1 MKQLN
6 FIQPKKLKRLH
17 NILFFLL
24 LALSLNA
31 QIDTIRYVHPDGR
44 YGNDGKSW
52 ATAKKS
58 IQDAIN
64 DLHDYMVQNDLTGG
78 SVYIASGTYVPTES
92 TETSGGSTL
101 HTSFKIYEGIH
112 VFGGF
117 NVNAPES
124 TPGERKM
131 INDKTWD
138 QNWASRVRYGPAT
151 DVQVSAMWDFKYQTI
166 LSGNHSAVS
175 VKFQYDSI
183 RGRYNTTYPASSYH
197 VVWFATNGIIPVT
210 KDSLANHYRPLR
222 YKAWVDGCVI
232 RDGNAST
239 RTIAYR
245 DHTSY
250 GGGAYLVGNSELR
263 NCKILYCSAAMRGGG
278 AYLDGGGRL
287 EFCSVNTCQVLGV
300 GIVQGYGG
308 GVCIDYDGSVEHSFI
323 TQCSARIG
331 AGLAICHVPEEY
343 PWRER
348 GEASEGS
355 SFSPFCNASLISNNT
370 SSAEAGGVYLDD
382 GGTLNHCSVLRN
394 NCIGPDVTYYGRRHG
409 RSGGVYVRNNGMLF
423 NSIIWGNACDANNDI
438 QFASVRQNKLA
449 NDTVFLYHTG
459 VMNHDITDWT
469 NVSKEAV
476 YSFEKNNMPQAG
488 STALYPAF
496 DSPTPAPGIL
506 CRRMVDGNYVNSY
519 PNVYPDDYPHPRR
532 WHPTIYSDLVDK
544 GIHITDAV
552 QNASIWILRSHT
564 PYGIVGNTFEPVST
578 LGCLVRENENVTYT
592 LVAPQSW
599 EAETESTPIP
609 TLFVDPNRTALFD
622 AEDNLILSGHTGLSW
637 DRPLKNIADAVLYFR
652 MRMVKDNNGTH
663 YDLPN
668 LDGEGNPTEGTT
680 SYHRVQI
687 LVKEGTMTT
696 AGQGNYIGD
705 EMRTAAI
712 RVSSHMRLYGGYP
725 KDNTGVSTANRN
737 PYTHV
742 TRITADVSG
751 NFGSNSY
758 INNSAHVI
766 AMINADSAI
775 VDGFR
780 LNNGNAHFMGTA
792 TPSMR
797 AGACVIV
804 NNFTVDKSQRINM
817 VGNELRNCEL
827 ANNTSPKGGAI
838 YVNGEY
844 LKADDQVCYAEL
856 KLTNCV
862 IRNNTASE
870 DNNQSLAAGHGII
883 TANGRAFVDINHCT
897 IANNVGYPFKADNKT
912 TVTNQPITCPHP
924 EHSYHS
930 FTGYIRVNNTLVF
943 SNGDH
948 VLDDRGSLDSVG
960 TVTSVYPP
968 GENNVFGSYNMF
980 DADIILHDPSAGGAV
995 NRPFGFF
1002 DSSYSLSVPNDFV
1015 PDGFDKSWTQ
1025 TSLAADKHNQA
1036 KFTRTDR
1043 TQPTYPV
1050 FVNPS
1055 RNVGHSFDNDK
1066 PLYGGTVSYMP
1077 LNQNPCVNAA
1087 DPDASYRGTA
1097 IDVDRSGVIHRD
1109 YGGAPD
1115 IGAIEN
1121 TSLPKAG
1128 TVLYVTP
1135 EGRGKRDGSSWGN
1148 AIAGNTVYQLSSVAG
1163 PALAAGDQIDSE
1175 PTCDRVLD
1183 SQGNPV
1189 LTTNEKYNG
1198 GWGRA
1203 YLTSKTE
1210 SVTTTLT
1217 TDAEVT
1223 ETVIYTGGGPNDR
1236 TETLAPYHETKSDV
1250 TTISSGTPG
1259 GFTPGYDYL
1268 VTYPYGE
1275 ISGASRSFWRANP
1288 YTGTLAT
1295 YGNSSPASF
1304 IAACNA
1310 NGWINNTRA
1319 ERYVSGLQYAVERA
1333 SEMNALYHKDSV
1345 QVWVGAGKYTDY
1357 KGFVMRDTVTV
1368 LGGFP
1373 AGKYAAPGL
1382 SERQALMSDVIS
1394 IPKSKPAKD
1403 FDANDYET
1411 ILQISD
1417 VNPKQ
1422 DSTHL
1427 NDSAVNSAVKYW
1439 DDDYAADIIT
1449 DTETIQTATITRT
1462 TTYTWETASKE
1473 VTSTYIRYADMLYK
1487 APSTNVFAKATRN
1500 RVDREGNIIKNH
1512 ITMTNEVFGG
1522 LNWTEGQL
1530 VVYQFFGPAKSTSN
1544 PWPDANGN
1552 RSWELAYEDR
1562 SNNVDYNVWG
1572 FDASRDVLD
1581 AGGSKIGT
1589 VPRGML
1595 LQGVM
1600 NTMSVW
1606 QTLKNV
1612 PAGDYKLEID
1622 LGAYYTRFVN
1632 DENTGITFYIVTSNG
1647 NTVAQQAV
1655 YCKGDK
1661 LRRYEFSFT
1670 QPADGDIIIRMMSKS
1685 GSHDTDPATGN
1696 FETSSNNWRKVC
1708 MANVHLFLLTG
1719 QNYVPSEPVDV
1730 TTVTSSS
1737 APQVKTYA
1745 LYTPATHRTTLRKR
1759 VLTMPDVC
1767 VPTYGGGGIGDPV
1780 VMGNAFSNDAL
1791 PHTDRVKG
1799 ATKALRTA
1807 ATLAKQ
1813 EDPHYVEYNDA
1824 NWDGF
1829 TIRHGFLYDEAMAH
1843 GGGSGVNMYE
1853 GAHLRNC
1860 IVIHNMSACRN
1871 VKGGGIFCDGATS
1884 TIEGCFVL
1892 DNTST
1897 QGTQVLQGQI
1907 FAGGMFMYEGTCFN
1921 SLFANNYSY
1930 GSAGGLGFCVG
1941 RFFNNTVAYNTATL
1955 VENGSISG
1963 GAISL
1968 ATSSNP
1974 NLFVANTIIY
1984 GNNGVAIR
1992 DRNTAYG
1999 NVNPFIHCY
2008 IQSEVKQPYDATN
2021 RNVGNYGTKT
2031 GNKDNYGVNN
2041 IYINGEA
2048 PTKYNTPFEAD
2059 LSPLTGEYTGNA
2071 QLYNDYRLLNK
2082 GNSSCVNHGID
2093 EFGETFYTALRNK
2106 GKSDTD
2112 IHNSFIYQIVDA
2124 AELPQNDVA
2133 FADRVQD
2140 CQIDIGAYEYDAAL
2154 FIRPD
2159 TITRPGTAIFYVAF
2173 DSPGGDASA
2182 VSPENAACSMKLQKV
2197 LDAAGRYKHELM
2209 TNRTGAPEGK
2219 PNEKWMVEVRLEG
2232 DSNRCTIDGD
2242 YLKVYSPTRSTKFDN
2257 ENITDNT
2264 LDYSFIVPH
2273 GVQVKGGYSGTYY
2286 VKDSEGYY
2294 LDAAGERIIPNQNLT
2309 DLTDEQKR
2317 QRVDQRD
2324 PLTYRS
2330 VFSGETSSIT
2340 GATGNTYHVVTFTN
2354 NLYEA
2359 LSEKTIDKGNQLSSI
2374 SGEQHRAV
2382 LDGLFIEDG
2391 FANSPDSVDRRGA
2404 AAVVTEYAHIRN
2416 CVIQNNEAL
2425 TFGGGLYL
2433 KPRALVSGTIVKN
2446 NTANQGGGIYV
2457 EQPAESGSNTFAHVY
2472 TSTICANH
2480 ANTTGGGL
2488 YFNDNVR
2495 VNSSVIWRN
2504 TANDFANL
2512 VGQYNFNG
2520 DNVDGYPL
2528 TYTAVEVRQIE
2539 GPGNI
2544 EISALENE
2552 GVRWDHYDPFNSILY
2567 YPLNAASI
2575 LATTGMTIS
2584 DYHNAMLR
2592 FPTLDSMDIAGVCRV
2607 DWDIP
2612 GVHRYDPWNDTLVV
2626 KHNEYIDIGARAINR
2641 NFDNIKEEALIMY
2654 RIFVANASTAWNSQQ
2669 ELTAIRDALIRN
2681 QNTDPLS
2688 RMYGQRGSSFYY
2700 PFQSLTLAFDYIID
2714 VRKAFPEKLNNAR
2727 FEVFVAGRGNTGSDA
2742 NYVPERDAHN
2752 NKGKGRVNTFVVP
2765 ERTSVIGSIDYDPSQ
2780 SSKLGYCQ
2788 AGYRDVYSINDDRP
2802 ELRTR
2807 LGGYDNPLV
2816 ETSLGLNVEMTNALT
2831 DTIRER
2837 RKLRDLNQNDVF
2849 EPWEFDQPTIL
2860 SGEIRSDDGTLIG
2873 NAYHVITSYAD
2884 STELGAL
2891 PTKYKTYEFRD
2902 GKFIFDNAITK
2913 KEEYYLE
2920 CEPSRLA
2927 RTIVLDGLTIQHGK
2941 ALDIDSIDADSLG
2954 YLNKT
2959 YFRGGG
2965 IFVDGNWTKNFDSD
2979 TMGIPNVTDASLYNI
2994 PMLIRNCWFNQ
3005 NIGGNGGAIYS
3016 NGNLH
3021 VYGSYFTQNYSQ
3033 GPMSELDQERIP
3045 WSAGGCIATNG
3056 FCALLNDLFA
3066 NNEAKRGKFSIVM
3079 DAESPDHIED
3089 AEERQGFAGVVSA
3102 SGTSQVNAMNCHF
3115 VRNKAVAYP
3124 AIFNFLN
3131 NSHYTYE
3138 LKHYVFNSIFWGNE
3152 ATGID
3157 NCENSSSATSETKA
3171 TFRTRYNQRKG
3182 DIMHYNSDDYNTYYR
3197 LMREY
3202 DDLAEDDPFSNEAE
3216 AKLQEIRNLAN
3227 EIEGIYFSAYEDTTA
3242 LLPAQPRDDYLIKHT
3257 TASEVHTDGRSIPVQ
3272 TFPGSTEI
3280 SFQEIFTYLH
3290 GNHNVLISRDNN
3302 AIMGPHFVQPTAQAG
3317 NNDAVQQS
3325 DWLLSRINET
3335 TDAGWG
3341 FLKQRVSRD
3350 TIGWSNSA
3358 DMQVEPEMY
3367 VSETLAQQA
3376 ANDSIATGRWTNY
3389 TAFPYPVYADM
3400 EESAFLP
3407 TSDIAIYNYY
3417 ANRTSTAFRTL
3428 LMPLGGQRYMEYIRY
3443 DEANN
3448 RPMYRISP
3456 NPKFGVDKVYI
3467 DMGVYEYQYVNL
3479 SRAGGEVDT
3488 IWVTPDERGE
3498 HEDQTIEH
3506 DGSSWERAT
3515 SNVQDAIDQLL
3526 CSYNNHDKYICFKE
3540 GTYTPITVINRRLAF
3555 LLKSSE
3561 QHMAI
3566 HLPSRARND
3575 KDYSVRSITLL
3586 GGYSAE
3592 SPDEE
3597 RNPEKHPVVF
3607 EMQDRLDRDILNQV
3621 FVVDDIKRQN
3631 IQRTFRAQDLNPT
3644 DTVIPVTFDGL
3655 TFHNVQSVADLD
3667 ESWLTDLGGAAI
3679 FYREQRQYE
3688 KDGLGVWE
3696 RQEDKPLYADVVHR
3710 DDATTIELPKLTV
3723 TNCIFADNGQ
3733 HTSEY
3738 KYRPA
3743 AVYIGHGGGSSLVVN
3758 SLFHSNSGKPLYAP
3772 DPDNKSVPAIASVP
3786 NTVTVVNSTFALNDG
3801 HLTLDWEGSELH
3813 NSLIWMDDM
3822 GEGIAIPNDTIFE
3835 MGGDAWRKGI
3845 NKQGIANE
3853 ITHNAMYGFM
3863 EADAFDNENLAA
3875 DNNDL
3880 FEGPN
3885 FVDPKLNATTD
3896 EERLTRDF
3904 HINPAVRTMNM
3915 AYDTTVYRDR
3925 VFVRQYRTEQY
3936 PLLDENELWLRPT
3949 GHKYTIQWI
3958 NQDIDLAGR
3967 PRFLG
3972 NAMERGAYECPVLLR
3987 RVLYV
3992 DPTRMD
3998 GDGSSWQN
4006 AFGQNQLQNAID
4018 AAAIYSYL
4026 NRTVPNIETRR
4037 SYVFVKGAANK
4048 IEPVIRTYAGVQMY
4062 GSIPSSLRD
4071 TVYYDPNDPDQGYT
4085 DAECQR
4091 FTNMI
4096 KSIRNGIASP
4106 RITTSM
4112 LRGVE
4117 STEVDNNFTTDFV
4130 LDGFE
4135 IYNSDLVR
4143 TKPAINL
4150 RDRRAVIR
4158 NCLIRGNIMNG
4169 VPVVSLS
4176 DGLLYNSL
4184 IYGNTATSQV
4194 KVQGNGLVLNCTVVA
4209 EQEGDTT
4216 IDATYALDKSVV
4228 NILTLN
4234 EATQTVSRAGTT
4246 AFNRLNTD
4254 YTAMFADNLRPDYAY
4269 PKSVIASHL
4278 VAPRCRPLWYQLHD
4292 RSKAIGAGATA
4303 SWFLPAGAGALAGN
4317 AEANALFATYDSLVN
4332 FNNDRDALGNPR
4344 LIDNEVDLG
4353 CFETWDVN
4361 GTVTATAETNADYE
4375 TNYGGHDY
4383 PHIGSVVYLNRG
4395 STLHFPLSA
4404 TPDYRFTSTN
4414 PIQPAYLLVKDSASI
4429 YTDGNHLRA
4438 EYVAVEKIFRN
4449 QRYSMTALPYK
4460 YDITNAVKQNYN
4472 ASTDAMTITP
4482 RRDDFNA
4489 YYYSG
4494 SDRAQ
4499 YNYNFQ
4505 PTNSY
4510 AWKAIVNDSV
4520 KANDGWLLD
4529 FKENKTADTILF
4541 TGWSAQADTWLYTED
4556 GNPKQVILNQYDHRT
4571 DGINGEGMD
4580 FTRLE
4585 DMGWN
4590 MRGMPYLVSDYA
4602 TSPLADGTYQM
4613 HIPHLIYQ
4621 MSGAGD
4627 YLHEIIES
4635 NEQMFTHRSWIDGT
4649 LLTLGNAWFTQTS
4662 DIAPTETLTFKQ
4674 PLYVNRP
4681 SMGMRPLVMLTNN
4694 SGKGDIMEVVPDS
4707 LASKSVAY
4715 RVGRDGIKWRS
4726 DRYTQVWIND
4736 GTDRISMS
4744 MLASAPTKVDMQV
4757 GVAIAAGGNFT
4768 FSLPE
4773 PEAFEPYSAVWLTD
4787 TYNNKIVNLLKQS
4800 YETFIPSGIDTR
4812 RFKLRIDGYPLGTDG
4827 KREYISF
4834 AHEKT
4839 LYVRGLVDGDRV
4851 CVYAADGKKV
4861 ADFIANKTEY
4871 ELPLPQGMFVVNVN
4885 SEYNNKVVS
4894 M

>member
-1 MKQLN
+1 MK
-6 FIQPKKLKRLH
+6 RYYY
-17 NILFFLL
+17 ILFFLL
-24 LALSLNA
+24 LTLSISA
-31 QIDTIRYVHPDGR
+31 QTLDTIRYVRPGGAYTNDGR
-44 YGNDGKSW
+44 SW
-52 ATAKKS
+52 ATAKNNV
-58 IQDAIN
+58 QDAIN
-64 DLHDYMVQNDLTGG
+64 DLRDYMQQNGLTGG

-92 TETSGGSTL
+92 TESAGGTML
-101 HTSFKIYEGIH
+101 NTSFKIYDGMH

-117 NVNAPES
+117 NDAAPES
-124 TPGERKM
+124 RPGERKM
-131 INDKTWD
+131 INGKTWD

-151 DVQVSAMWDFKYQTI
+151 DVQVSAMWDFQYQTI

-197 VVWFATNGIIPVT
+197 VVWFATNGVIPVA

-250 GGGAYLVGNSELR
+250 GGGAYMVGNSELR
-263 NCKILYCSAAMRGGG
+263 HCKILYCSATMRGGG
-278 AYLDGGGRL
+278 VYLDGGGRL
-287 EFCSVNTCQVLGV
+287 EFCFVNTCQVLGV

-331 AGLAICHVPEEY
+331 AGLSICNVPGEY
-343 PWRER
+343 PWQER
-348 GEASEGS
+348 GDAEQVSD
-355 SFSPFCNASLISNNT
+355 FSPFCNASLISNNT

-382 GGTLNHCSVLRN
+382 GGTLNHCSILRN

-423 NSIIWGNACDANNDI
+423 NNIIWGNACAANNDI

-469 NVSKEAV
+469 NVSKDAV
-476 YSFEKNNMPQAG
+476 YSFEKANMPQSG
-488 STALYPAF
+488 STGLYTAF
-496 DSPTPAPGIL
+496 ESPTPLPGIL
-506 CRRMVDGNYVNSY
+506 CRRKVDGVYVDTY

-544 GIHITDAV
+544 GIQITDAV

-578 LGCLVRENENVTYT
+578 LGCLVRANENITYT

-622 AEDNLILSGHTGLSW
+622 AEDNLIMSGHTGLSW
-637 DRPLKNIADAVLYFR
+637 DKPLKNIADAVLYFR
-652 MRMVKDNNGTH
+652 MRMVRENGSTH
-663 YDLPN
+663 YDLPT
-668 LDGEGNPTEGTT
+668 LDGEGNPTGGTT
-680 SYHRVQI
+680 SYRYVQI

-696 AGQGNYIGD
+696 AGPGNYIGE

-712 RVSSHMRLYGGYP
+712 RVLSHMRLYGGYP
-725 KDNTGVSTANRN
+725 QDNTGVSTADRN
-737 PYTHV
+737 PYKYV
-742 TRITADVSG
+742 SRITADVSG
-751 NFGSNSY
+751 SSGVNSY

-766 AMINADSAI
+766 AMINTDSAV

-780 LNNGNAHFMGTA
+780 LNNGNAHFMGTT

-817 VGNELRNCEL
+817 VGNELRNCVL

-870 DNNQSLAAGHGII
+870 DNNQSVAAGHGII
-883 TANGRAFVDINHCT
+883 TANGRAFVDVNHCT
-897 IANNVGYPFKADNKT
+897 VVNNVGYPFKADNKAT
-912 TVTNQPITCPHP
+912 LDNFHLPY
-924 EHSYHS
+924 EG
-930 FTGYIRVNNTLVF
+930 FLRVNNTLVF
-943 SNGDH
+943 SNGDQ
-948 VLDDRGSLDSVG
+948 VLDDRSGLGSVVN
-960 TVTSVYPP
+960 VTSVYPP
-968 GENNVFGSYNMF
+968 YESNVFGTYNMF
-980 DADIILHDPSAGGAV
+980 DTDIILHDPSAGGAV
-995 NRPFGFF
+995 NRPYGFF
-1002 DSSYSLSVPNDFV
+1002 DESYSPSIPAGFV
-1015 PDGFDKSWTQ
+1015 PAGYDNSWTN
-1025 TSLAADKHNQA
+1025 TSLPADKHNQA
-1036 KFTRTDR
+1036 IFTRTDR
-1043 TQPTYPV
+1043 SAPTYPM
-1050 FVNPS
+1050 FMNPS

-1066 PLYGGTVSYMP
+1066 PLYGGNVSYMP
-1077 LNQNPCVNAA
+1077 MNQNPCVNAA
-1087 DPDASYRGTA
+1087 DPDASYRHTA
-1097 IDVDRSGVIHRD
+1097 IDVDRSGVVTRD

-1121 TSLPKAG
+1121 INLPRNGA
-1128 TVLYVTP
+1128 VIYVTP
-1135 EGRGKRDGSSWGN
+1135 DGAGKRDGSSWSN
-1148 AIAGNTVYQLSSVAG
+1148 AIAGNTIYAMYNA
-1163 PALAAGDQIDSE
+1163 PAAGTDQ
-1175 PTCDRVLD
+1175 LD
-1183 SQGNPV
+1183 DANGTTRIINTDPAIGTGADNGV
-1189 LTTNEKYNG
+1189 LTTDNRYCG
-1198 GWGRA
+1198 GFARRHELKM
-1203 YLTSKTE
+1203 YKDTIQELLTTVENTE
-1210 SVTTTLT
+1210 YVGGDNPRTEHGSPSAPIPTTTA
-1217 TDAEVT
+1217 TDWHLDGTPPAG
-1223 ETVIYTGGGPNDR
+1223 YYDP
-1236 TETLAPYHETKSDV
+1236 TLALDAN
-1250 TTISSGTPG
+1250 
-1259 GFTPGYDYL
+1259 
-1268 VTYPYGE
+1268 YPYGE
-1275 ISGASRSFWRANP
+1275 LS
-1288 YTGTLAT
+1288 
-1295 YGNSSPASF
+1295 GNSRAMYRAEGNVSPITESGEILVSGISTGSLN
-1304 IAACNA
+1304 IAAKDNFVSSGQILVR
-1310 NGWINNTRA
+1310 N
-1319 ERYVSGLQYAVERA
+1319 ERKENYVSGLQYAVEQA
-1333 SEMNALYHKDSV
+1333 SILNKTLHKDSI

-1357 KGFVMRDTVTV
+1357 KGYIMRDSVSV
-1368 LGGFP
+1368 YGGFP
-1373 AGKYAAPGL
+1373 TGKYASPGL
-1382 SERQALMSDVIS
+1382 NERRALMSDVVS
-1394 IPKSKPAKD
+1394 IPKSIKNQD
-1403 FDANDYET
+1403 LDAADYET

-1417 VNPKQ
+1417 VNPKASNTEINTEVIKFY
-1422 DSTHL
+1422 D
-1427 NDSAVNSAVKYW
+1427 DSASIKWQFETNIK
-1439 DDDYAADIIT
+1439 
-1449 DTETIQTATITRT
+1449 DTLTRT
-1462 TTYTWETASKE
+1462 TTHYYVWRLGDKDVS
-1473 VTSTYIRYADMLYK
+1473 SDYMRYPDMLYS
-1487 APSTNVFAKATRN
+1487 APNTNVFSKRN
-1500 RVDREGNIIKNH
+1500 GKKDNPEKN
-1512 ITMTNEVFGG
+1512 NYVSPNGG
-1522 LNWTEGQL
+1522 WTWEL
-1530 VVYQFFGPAKSTSN
+1530 PEKYVYQYFGN
-1544 PWPDANGN
+1544 QGGGN
-1552 RSWELAYEDR
+1552 KSWELVYANR
-1562 SNNVDYNVWG
+1562 SNNVNYSNFRFDNPLNVV
-1572 FDASRDVLD
+1572 D
-1581 AGGSKIGT
+1581 GSGNVIGT
-1589 VPRGML
+1589 APRGMEL
-1595 LQGVM
+1595 TGG
-1600 NTMSVW
+1600 MSKMSAW
-1606 QTLKNV
+1606 QTMKNV
-1612 PAGDYKLEID
+1612 PAGEYQLQID
-1622 LGAYYTRFVN
+1622 LAAFYRQIGDGHGYDVDN
-1632 DENTGITFYIVTSNG
+1632 EDTGVTFYILDATG
-1647 NTVAQQAV
+1647 DTVAEQAIFV
-1655 YCKGDK
+1655 KNTTTPYK
-1661 LRRYEFSFT
+1661 LRRYTFDFT
-1670 QPADGDIIIRMMSKS
+1670 QSADGDLTVRLMAAPGTKT
-1685 GSHDTDPATGN
+1685 TDPATLN
-1696 FETSSNNWRKVC
+1696 SAMPALNENLNRREVL
-1708 MANVHLFLLTG
+1708 MANVHLIKKGVGDYFHDRDEVVEVSSG
-1719 QNYVPSEPVDV
+1719 SSKDV
-1730 TTVTSSS
+1730 KVT
-1737 APQVKTYA
+1737 KDENWDKK
-1745 LYTPATHRTTLRKR
+1745 HRTTLRKR
-1759 VLTMPDVC
+1759 VLTMPDVTS
-1767 VPTYGGGGIGDPV
+1767 PIYFSNLGDPTKRD
-1780 VMGNAFSNDAL
+1780 GAGYIGTFS
-1791 PHTDRVKG
+1791 HYERVIKPERQSNVQENG
-1799 ATKALRTA
+1799 S
-1807 ATLAKQ
+1807 TLNGRHQ
-1813 EDPHYVEYNDA
+1813 DPNYQEYN
-1824 NWDGF
+1824 NVYWDGF
-1829 TIRHGFLYDEAMAH
+1829 TIRHGFFYDQASEH
-1843 GGGSGVNMYE
+1843 GGGSGVAMYE
-1853 GAHLRNC
+1853 GAHLLNC
-1860 IVIHNMSACRN
+1860 IVTDNFSGAQC
-1871 VKGGGIFCDGATS
+1871 VKGGGVFVDGSNA
-1884 TIEGCFVL
+1884 TIENCFIL
-1892 DNTST
+1892 NNTST
-1897 QGTQVLQGQI
+1897 KGSNSNVIQDQE
-1907 FAGGMFMYEGTCFN
+1907 FAGGLFLYEGTCFN
-1921 SLFANNYSY
+1921 TLIANNYAH
-1930 GSAGGLGFCVG
+1930 GPGGGLGLCVAK
-1941 RFFNNTVAYNTATL
+1941 FYNNTLAYNHSAKGVGGLRIAT
-1955 VENGSISG
+1955 GSVP
-1963 GAISL
+1963 AI
-1968 ATSSNP
+1968 
-1974 NLFVANTIIY
+1974 FMANTIIY
-1984 GNNGVAIR
+1984 GNNGMAI
-1992 DRNTAYG
+1992 DITNGTAKTA
-1999 NVNPFIHCY
+1999 PFINCY
-2008 IQSEVKQPYDATN
+2008 IQS
-2021 RNVGNYGTKT
+2021 GTAIS
-2031 GNKDNYGVNN
+2031 KDNFLSAIADPTILENDSCYGFGLNNKFFNGIAPNVDNSPFAADVVNGTYTKGAQTTN
-2041 IYINGEA
+2041 NFGLREKDGDNCINSGVEDFESA
-2048 PTKYNTPFEAD
+2048 MYNAVTSYLKQKKHKSFTPSDGAIW
-2059 LSPLTGEYTGNA
+2059 SN
-2071 QLYNDYRLLNK
+2071 
-2082 GNSSCVNHGID
+2082 
-2093 EFGETFYTALRNK
+2093 TFYKNVVGVK
-2106 GKSDTD
+2106 
-2112 IHNSFIYQIVDA
+2112 
-2124 AELPQNDVA
+2124 LPDNDVV
-2133 FADRVQD
+2133 FADRIQD
-2140 CQIDIGAYEYDAAL
+2140 CQVDIGAYEYDAAL
-2154 FIRPD
+2154 SIRPD
-2159 TITRPGTAIFYVAF
+2159 TITRPGRAIFYVAF
-2173 DSPGGDASA
+2173 NSPGGDASGRT
-2182 VSPENAACSMKLQKV
+2182 PEDAACSMKLQKV
-2197 LDAAGRYKHELM
+2197 LDAAGRYKYALM
-2209 TNRTGAPEGK
+2209 
-2219 PNEKWMVEVRLEG
+2219 NEPRYDEVAATPVSGQPDKSWVVEVRLQG
-2232 DSNRCTIDGD
+2232 DSTHSTIDGD
-2242 YLKVYSPTRSTKFDN
+2242 YDNAYTPTRSTKHDN
-2257 ENITDNT
+2257 GQIDNT
-2264 LDYSFIVPH
+2264 LDYSFIIPH
-2273 GVQVKGGYSGTYY
+2273 GVRVLGGYNDGYY
-2286 VKDSEGYY
+2286 IRDNEGYY
-2294 LDAAGERIIPNQNLT
+2294 LDADSVRIGKDNLT
-2309 DLTDEQKR
+2309 PAEMQ
-2317 QRVDQRD
+2317 QRVDARD
-2324 PLTYRS
+2324 PLMYRS
-2330 VFSGETSSIT
+2330 IFSGKTSSIT
-2340 GATGNTYHVVTFTN
+2340 GVEGNTYHVVTFTN
-2354 NLYEA
+2354 NLYDPLFEY
-2359 LSEKTIDKGNQLSSI
+2359 TIDDGDQLSSLTNNKD
-2374 SGEQHRAV
+2374 RAV
-2382 LDGLFIEDG
+2382 VDGLFIEDG

-2404 AAVVTEYAHIRN
+2404 AAVVTDYAHIRN

-2472 TSTICANH
+2472 TSTICENH

-2488 YFNDNVR
+2488 FFSDNVR

-2520 DNVDGYPL
+2520 ENTEGYPL

-2539 GPGNI
+2539 GTGNI
-2544 EISALENE
+2544 EISAIENE
-2552 GVRWDHYDPFNSILY
+2552 GVRWDHNDPFDVMRY
-2567 YPLNAASI
+2567 FPLNAASI
-2575 LATTGMTIS
+2575 LATTGMTME
-2584 DYHNAMLR
+2584 DYHNVMSR

-2612 GVHRYDPWNDTLVV
+2612 GVHRYTPWDDTLVI

-2641 NFDNIKEEALIMY
+2641 NFENIKDENLIMY

-2669 ELTAIRDALIRN
+2669 ELTAVRDALIRN
-2681 QNTDPLS
+2681 QNIDDLS

-2700 PFQSLTLAFDYIID
+2700 PFQSLSLAFDYIID
-2714 VRKAFPEKLNNAR
+2714 MRKAFPETLNNAR

-2742 NYVPERDAHN
+2742 NYTPERDAHN
-2752 NKGKGRVNTFVVP
+2752 SKGKGRVNTFVIP
-2765 ERTSVIGSIDYDPSQ
+2765 ERTSVIGSIDFNSAKKDD
-2780 SSKLGYCQ
+2780 LRYCQ
-2788 AGYRDVYSINDDRP
+2788 AGYRDLYSTNDSRP

-2807 LGGYDNPLV
+2807 LGGIVNPV
-2816 ETSLGLNVEMTNALT
+2816 VHTSSGLDVEMTNALT

-2837 RKLRDLNQNDVF
+2837 RQLRDLNQNDVF

-2927 RTIVLDGLTIQHGK
+2927 RTIVLDGLTIQQGK

-3056 FCALLNDLFA
+3056 FCALLNNLFA

-3227 EIEGIYFSAYEDTTA
+3227 EIEGIYFSAYEDTTG

-3376 ANDSIATGRWTNY
+3376 ANDSIATGRWDGES
-3389 TAFPYPVYADM
+3389 AFPYPVYADL

-3428 LMPLGGQRYMEYIRY
+3428 LMPLGPQRYMEYIRY

-3456 NPKFGVDKVYI
+3456 NPKFGVDEVYI

-3592 SPDEE
+3592 SPDED

-3688 KDGLGVWE
+3688 KDGLGVWV

-3710 DDATTIELPKLTV
+3710 GDGTTIELPKLTV
-3723 TNCIFADNGQ
+3723 SNCIFADNGQ
-3733 HTSEY
+3733 HTNEY

-3772 DPDNKSVPAIASVP
+3772 DPDNKALPAIAAVP

-3801 HLTLDWEGSELH
+3801 HLTLDWDGSELH

-3835 MGGDAWRKGI
+3835 IGGEAWRKGI
-3845 NKQGIANE
+3845 DKQGIANK

-3875 DNNDL
+3875 DNSDL

-3885 FVDPKLNATTD
+3885 FVDPKPDAET
-3896 EERLTRDF
+3896 EEDRLARDF

-3925 VFVRQYRTEQY
+3925 VFARQYRTEQY
-3936 PLLDENELWLRPT
+3936 PLLDETEFWLRPA

-3958 NQDIDLAGR
+3958 HEDMDLAGR

-3998 GDGSSWQN
+3998 GEGSSWQN

-4018 AAAIYSYL
+4018 AAAIYTYM
-4026 NRTVPNIETRR
+4026 NRTVPNIESRR

-4048 IEPVIRTYAGVQMY
+4048 IEPVIRTYAGVQIY

-4085 DAECQR
+4085 DEECKR
-4091 FTNMI
+4091 FTNKI
-4096 KSIRNGIASP
+4096 NSIRNGIASP

-4112 LRGVE
+4112 LRGVQ
-4117 STEVDNNFTTDFV
+4117 STEVDNNFATDFV

-4135 IYNSDLVR
+4135 INNGDLVC

-4150 RDRRAVIR
+4150 RDSRAVIR
-4158 NCLIRGNIMNG
+4158 NCMIRGNKMDN
-4169 VPVVSLS
+4169 VPVVSMS
-4176 DGLLYNSL
+4176 DGLLYNTL
-4184 IYGNTATSQV
+4184 IYDNIAPTQV
-4194 KVQGNGLVLNCTVVA
+4194 KVTDNGLVLNCTVVA
-4209 EQEGDTT
+4209 ANATDST
-4216 IDATYALDKSVV
+4216 IDATDAQAESVV
-4228 NILTLN
+4228 NTLALN
-4234 EATQTVSRAGTT
+4234 QPLRSSGRLGTT
-4246 AFNRLNTD
+4246 AFSHQNDD
-4254 YTAMFADNLRPDYAY
+4254 YYGMFADNLRPTYTF
-4269 PKSVIASHL
+4269 PTSTLPSHL
-4278 VAPRCRPLWYQLHD
+4278 VAPRFPQIWYQLHN
-4292 RSKAIGAGATA
+4292 RSQAIGDGVRA
-4303 SWFLPAGAGALAGN
+4303 SWFMPVGTSANADN
-4317 AEANALFATYDSLVN
+4317 AEVNSLFSKYDSLVN
-4332 FNNDRDALGNPR
+4332 FNYDRDVLGNPR
-4344 LIDNEVDLG
+4344 LIGDNVDLG
-4353 CFETWDVN
+4353 CFETWSVD
-4361 GTVTATAETNADYE
+4361 GTITATAETNANYE

-4383 PHIGSVVYLNRG
+4383 PHVGSVLYINKDAV
-4395 STLHFPLSA
+4395 LHVPYSA
-4404 TPDYRFTSTN
+4404 TPQYRFTIDN
-4414 PIQPAYLLVKDSASI
+4414 PLQPAYMLLKDGASL
-4429 YTDGNHLRA
+4429 YADGNYIRA
-4438 EYVAVEKIFRN
+4438 EYVAVEKVFNN
-4449 QRYSMTALPYK
+4449 QRYSMTALPYN
-4460 YDITNAVKQNYN
+4460 YTVANAVSEHYN
-4472 ASTDAMTITP
+4472 ATTDSLTITA
-4482 RRDDFNA
+4482 RRSDFSP

-4494 SDRAQ
+4494 SDRAA
-4499 YNYNFQ
+4499 YNYVFN
-4505 PTNSY
+4505 TSDSWC
-4510 AWKAIVNDSV
+4510 WKPLTRDSV

-4529 FKENKTADTILF
+4529 LGQTVAADTILF
-4541 TGWSAQADTWLYTED
+4541 TGWTNQVDTWLYTED
-4556 GNPKQVILNQYDHRT
+4556 GESKTVVLNQYDHR
-4571 DGINGEGMD
+4571 DNGMNGNGMN

-4590 MRGMPYLVSDYA
+4590 MRGMPFLVSDYA
-4602 TSPLADGTYQM
+4602 TSPLEDGTYQM
-4613 HIPHLIYQ
+4613 HIPHLLYK
-4621 MSGAGD
+4621 MSGSGD
-4627 YLHEIIES
+4627 YLHENIDS
-4635 NEQMFTHRSWIDGT
+4635 HEQIFSQRSWIDGT
-4649 LLTLGNAWFTQTS
+4649 LLTLGNAWFTQTA
-4662 DIAPTETLTFKQ
+4662 DILPTETLKFKQ
-4674 PLYVNRP
+4674 PLFENKPVRA
-4681 SMGMRPLVMLTNN
+4681 MRPLVLFANEN
-4694 SGKGDIMEVVPDS
+4694 GKGDIMEVIPDS
-4707 LASKSVAY
+4707 TVAKTVNY
-4715 RVGRDGIKWRS
+4715 RVGRDGIKWS
-4726 DRYTQVWIND
+4726 NAKHPQVWIINNKN
-4736 GTDRISMS
+4736 TIPISL
-4744 MLASAPTKVDMQV
+4744 LANAPVETDMQV
-4757 GVAIAAGGNFT
+4757 GIIAPRNGEFT

-4773 PEAFEPYSAVWLTD
+4773 PQAFEPYSAVWLTD
-4787 TYNNKIVNLLKQS
+4787 TETNHIINLMRES
-4800 YETFIPSGIDTR
+4800 YSCDITAGTDTK
-4812 RFKLRIDGYPLGTDG
+4812 RFRLRIGGVPAGTPD
-4827 KREYISF
+4827 KRTYIVF
-4834 AHEKT
+4834 ANKKT
-4839 LYVRGLVDGDRV
+4839 LYVRGLADGDSLR
-4851 CVYAADGKKV
+4851 VYAANGQKITDIT
-4861 ADFIANKTEY
+4861 AAQSEY
-4871 ELPLPQGMFVVNVN
+4871 EIPLPQGMYAVSVND
-4885 SEYNNKVVS
+4885 YNTKVIS
-4894 M
+4894 Q